1 MQDDAVPGATGELA
15 YEIPTVHFACMYQPL
30 DEIRDYFGDDNAI
43 YFSWLATYTRALGF
57 AGIWG
62 TITMVEQWVGV
73 LREPGDPGGVDDKS
87 NMKVVDADHGTI
99 VYYHGRHWISGKV
112 DPNKVL
118 VCWCDK

>member
-57 AGIWG
+57 AGIW
-62 TITMVEQWVGV
+62 VGLCVRGWERLGSVV
-73 LREPGDPGGVDDKS
+73 LHR
-87 NMKVVDADHGTI
+87 
-99 VYYHGRHWISGKV
+99 
-112 DPNKVL
+112 
-118 VCWCDK
+118 